1 MNTPPSFSTLPQS
14 EPSDY
19 DNLWQGAL
27 EVFFQPF
34 LELLFPQVACRVDWQ
49 VASNLTCEP
58 SAFCSLTAL
67 RRCLLRNSSGVID
80 GLTAGTHP
88 QMCQY
93 L

>member
-49 VASNLTCEP
+49 LAPEFLAKELLQIVSEAELGRR
-58 SAFCSLTAL
+58 TADKLVKL
-67 RRCLLRNSSGVID
+67 RFLDAAAC
-80 GLTAGTHP
+80 
-88 QMCQY
+88 
-93 L
+93 